1 MAIINYLVEGEI
13 DEIIA
18 HQIIFRLGHEIGV
31 GYGKR
36 GVGYIQ
42 KKIQNFNE
50 TAQSILYLVLVDFM
64 DTKLECPA
72 QVISNWLPNKNEL
85 MFFRVV
91 VREIESWV
99 LADRESLAAFLNVN
113 IELIPAKPEN
123 EPDPKRKL
131 VNIAR
136 KSQSKKIRDALVPD
150 QNSTAQVGKLYTSE
164 IKRFVSDFWNIDT
177 ARKNSPSLNKCLL
190 RLSEID

>member
-18 HQIIFRLGHEIGV
+18 HQIISRLGHEIGV

-136 KSQSKKIRDALVPD
+136 KSRSKKIRDALVPD

>member
-13 DEIIA
+13 DEIVA
-18 HQIIFRLGHEIGV
+18 LRIISNLGHDIGV

-36 GVGYIQ
+36 GIGYIQ
-42 KKIQNFNE
+42 NKIQTFNQ
-50 TAQSILYLVLVDFM
+50 TAQNIFYLVLVDFM
-64 DTKLECPA
+64 DTKLECPS
-72 QVISNWLPNKNEL
+72 QVISNWLPHKNNL

-91 VREIESWV
+91 VREIESWI
-99 LADRESLAAFLNVN
+99 LADRKNLAAFLNVN
-113 IELIPAKPEN
+113 IELIPLTPEI

-136 KSQSKKIRDALVPD
+136 KSRSKRIRDAFVPE

-164 IKRFVSDFWNIDT
+164 MKRFVSTFWDIDA
-177 ARKNSPSLNKCLL
+177 ARKNSPSLEKCLQ

>member
-18 HQIIFRLGHEIGV
+18 LQIISRLGHDIGV

-36 GVGYIQ
+36 GAGYIQ
-42 KKIQNFNE
+42 NKIQNFNK

-72 QVISNWLPNKNEL
+72 QVISEWLPHKNEL

-99 LADRESLAAFLNVN
+99 LADRENLAAFLNVN
-113 IELIPAKPEN
+113 IELIPVSPES

-131 VNIAR
+131 INIAR
-136 KSQSKKIRDALVPD
+136 KSRSKKIRDALVPD

-164 IKRFVSDFWNIDT
+164 IKRFVSNSWNIDN
-177 ARKNSPSLNKCLL
+177 ARKNSPSLDKCLF

>member
-1 MAIINYLVEGEI
+1 MATINLLVEGEI

-18 HQIIFRLGHEIGV
+18 HKLIFGV
-31 GYGKR
+31 GHLVGACYGKK
-36 GVGYIQ
+36 GYPYI
-42 KKIQNFNE
+42 KNKIQDFNKS
-50 TAQSILYLVLVDFM
+50 AQNIYYLALVDFM

-91 VREIESWV
+91 VREIESWI

-113 IELIPAKPEN
+113 IELIPAKPET

-136 KSQSKKIRDALVPD
+136 KSRSKKIRDALVPD

-177 ARKNSPSLNKCLL
+177 ARENSPSLNKCLL

>member
-164 IKRFVSDFWNIDT
+164 IKRFVSNFWNIDT